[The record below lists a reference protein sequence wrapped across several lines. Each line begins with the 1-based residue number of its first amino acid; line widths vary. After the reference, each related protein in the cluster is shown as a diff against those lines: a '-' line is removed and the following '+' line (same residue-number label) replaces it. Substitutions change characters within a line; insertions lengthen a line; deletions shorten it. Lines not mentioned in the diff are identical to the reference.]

1 MLERNCN
8 AYCLFYERVSKVS
21 NVACPLP
28 LVDNEAILAHES
40 SDEDDSHKFINN
52 VQLSLYK
59 SIWDENQAFIKLK
72 LFFDVEYL
80 HFAREFLTLYKTSGF
95 SVPGDA

>member
-1 MLERNCN
+1 MMERNCN
-8 AYCLFYERVSKVS
+8 AYCLFYERVSKVN
-21 NVACPLP
+21 NVIIPLP
-28 LVDNEAILAHES
+28 LIDNEAILAQES

-80 HFAREFLTLYKTSGF
+80 HFTRELLSLYKTSGV
-95 SVPGDA
+95 SVPNDV

>member
-52 VQLSLYK
+52 V
-59 SIWDENQAFIKLK
+59 
-72 LFFDVEYL
+72 
-80 HFAREFLTLYKTSGF
+80 
-95 SVPGDA
+95 